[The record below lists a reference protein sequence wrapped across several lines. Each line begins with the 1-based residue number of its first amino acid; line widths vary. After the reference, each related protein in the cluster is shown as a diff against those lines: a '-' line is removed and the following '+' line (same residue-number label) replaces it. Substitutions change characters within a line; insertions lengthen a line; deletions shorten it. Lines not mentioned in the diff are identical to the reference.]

1 MFNITTETTQ
11 KSSQNIEF
19 EMFGQNTETS
29 NLRQQPFGNLGEGES
44 LSARNS
50 NFNNPLSV
58 NPFENLGGGNPL
70 PNNNNLPPGGLDLN
84 VAALVNALTGMN
96 LTGGYYLRKG
106 SFIKLTK
113 FGETEIEDPNE
124 WLERFNRIAEV
135 N

>member
-1 MFNITTETTQ
+1 
-11 KSSQNIEF
+11 
-19 EMFGQNTETS
+19 
-29 NLRQQPFGNLGEGES
+29 
-44 LSARNS
+44 
-50 NFNNPLSV
+50 
-58 NPFENLGGGNPL
+58 
-70 PNNNNLPPGGLDLN
+70 
-84 VAALVNALTGMN
+84 MN